1 MGFIIAAVILT
12 LGVLAILT
20 FPWWRPNRVRD
31 NPTLSGE
38 DLAAELSE
46 DVAAGALAP
55 EDLEPAAR
63 DLEATAD
70 DRAAATQRVG
80 ARRRWGIGVAALLLV
95 PVAAGILY
103 WHFGNWRFAL
113 EGEHAAVMHRA
124 DSMLAELQAHQRSHP
139 GDVQGWIDLGQGA
152 EALGRYGLAVKA
164 YGRAVR
170 LKSTPDADL
179 LGLWGEAQLLADP
192 QNLTDRERNIFK
204 QVLQIDPDNAR
215 GLWYG
220 GLLALNAGD
229 RARAVKDWKRLLKQP
244 DVPPQV
250 AGLIRR
256 HLLMLGVSATAA
268 QPAQATAGPASLA
281 VTVKLAPRFAAEVKP
296 GETLYVFVRSPN
308 GGAPLA
314 VRRVE
319 VGTFPMTLTL
329 SDSDAM
335 MQGRD
340 LSSASGPL
348 EVVAHIT
355 SSGDAASHP
364 GDLVGSQRIGSGA
377 GSGTAVVVID
387 SRAGS
392 GKQSNR

>member
-1 MGFIIAAVILT
+1 MGFIIAALILT
-12 LGVLAILT
+12 VVILAILT
-20 FPWWRPNRVRD
+20 FPWWRPSRVRV

-38 DLAAELSE
+38 DLAAELGE
-46 DVAAGALAP
+46 DVATGTLAA

-63 DLEATAD
+63 DLEATVD
-70 DRAAATQRVG
+70 TAAAPTQRSG
-80 ARRRWGIGVAALLLV
+80 ERRRWRGAVAALLLV
-95 PVAAGILY
+95 PIAAGALY

-124 DSMLAELQAHQRSHP
+124 DSMLAQLQAHQRNHP
-139 GDVQGWIDLGQGA
+139 DDVQGWIDLGQGA
-152 EALGRYGLAVKA
+152 DALGRYELAVKA
-164 YGRAVR
+164 YGRAVQ

-192 QNLTDRERNIFK
+192 QNLTDRERKIFK

-229 RARAVKDWKRLLKQP
+229 RARAAADWQRLLKQP
-244 DVPPQV
+244 GLPAQV
-250 AGLIRR
+250 AGLVRN
-256 HLLMLGVSATAA
+256 HLRMLGVSATAA
-268 QPAQATAGPASLA
+268 QPAQASAGRASLA
-281 VTVKLAPRFAAEVKP
+281 VTIKLDPRFAAEVKP

-314 VRRVE
+314 VRRLQ

-329 SDSDAM
+329 TDADAM

-340 LSSASGPL
+340 LSSAAGPL
-348 EVVAHIT
+348 EVVAHLT
-355 SSGDAASHP
+355 STGDAASHP
-364 GDLVGSQRIGSGA
+364 GDLFGSRRIGP
-377 GSGTAVVVID
+377 GSGSGKTVVVID

-392 GKQSNR
+392 GKPSNK